1 MIDEF
6 DRNLIDAIG
15 KESILYPSVE
25 ILVENKVAV
34 RDGRGIFIGSGCCLY
49 PRNRIVLGD
58 MGANKTA
65 HFMLADRVMI
75 NSGCYLSGEGSLTMG
90 DDVLIGPNTCIL
102 SAGHAF
108 TDPDKVI
115 QKQPITYGPV
125 VIEKGVWIGAS
136 SVVLQGV
143 TIGEGAVIGA
153 GAVVPRTIPP
163 FAVAVG
169 NPARIIKFRKPGQG
183 PEAIS
188 MFNKIVR
195 FFLKKSILK

>member
-125 VIEKGVWIGAS
+125 VIEKGAWIGAS

>member
-6 DRNLIDAIG
+6 DRNLVDAIG

-125 VIEKGVWIGAS
+125 VIEKGAWIGAS

>member
-25 ILVENKVAV
+25 ILVENKAAV

-125 VIEKGVWIGAS
+125 VIEKGAWIGAS

>member
-125 VIEKGVWIGAS
+125 VIEKGAWVGAS